1 MSTLQQIEKWGNAH
15 HPKWLDFVRIALGCF
30 LMYVGIIFVQHR
42 DALTVIIKDSPALA
56 AVSFG
61 IAHYIVFAHT
71 VGGLFIAMGLFTR
84 LAALLNI
91 PVLLGALLFV
101 HSRTGLFQVYPVLG
115 LSLLVLV
122 LLIVFLVVGSGRLSA
137 DDFMRR
143 HPEPKHSRH
152 YSGGVRD

>member
-1 MSTLQQIEKWGNAH
+1 MSTLQQLEKWGNTH

-30 LMYVGIIFVQHR
+30 LMYVGVIFVQNR
-42 DALTVIIKDSPALA
+42 DALSAVIKYSPTLA
-56 AVSFG
+56 VFSFF

-71 VGGLFIAMGLFTR
+71 VGGLFLAMGLYTR
-84 LAALLNI
+84 LSAWLNVPI
-91 PVLLGALLFV
+91 LLGAVLFV
-101 HSRTGLFQVYPVLG
+101 HSRTDLFQVYPVLG

-122 LLIVFLVVGSGRLSA
+122 LLLVFAVMGGGRISA
-137 DDFMRR
+137 DDYMRR